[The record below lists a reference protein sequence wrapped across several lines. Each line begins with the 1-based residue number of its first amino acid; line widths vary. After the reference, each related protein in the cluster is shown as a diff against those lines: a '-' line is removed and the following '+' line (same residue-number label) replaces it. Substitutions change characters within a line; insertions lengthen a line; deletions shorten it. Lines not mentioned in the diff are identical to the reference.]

1 MKIRN
6 YIKED
11 IKNINSLGLLL
22 HDNYNFSM
30 DSFSNAFVIYEENE
44 FIGFIVYSIIYE
56 RAEIIDIIIDP
67 NYRMKG
73 YANKLLEYTIEKIK
87 ENNCDNI
94 TLEVKEGNISA
105 INLYK
110 KHGFDICAVRKN
122 YYNNK
127 DGYLMKKDLR

>member
-1 MKIRN
+1 MEIRN

-11 IKNINSLGLLL
+11 INNINSLGLLL
-22 HDNYNFSM
+22 HDNYNFNI
-30 DSFSNAFVIYEENE
+30 DSFSNALVIYEENK

-56 RAEIIDIIIDP
+56 RAEIIDIIIDS
-67 NYRMKG
+67 NYRKRG

-87 ENNCDNI
+87 EKNCDNI
-94 TLEVKEGNISA
+94 TLEVNENNISA

-110 KHGFDICAVRKN
+110 KQGFNICAVRKN
-122 YYNNK
+122 YYNNE